1 MTPAAPAFACRMCGE
16 CCRGEGGI
24 VVTQKELERLSRL
37 LSMDL
42 ESFCRRYT
50 SSVGEKQVL
59 ATGRDGYCVF
69 FVQDRGCTVHSDKP
83 DICRA
88 WPFFRGNLI
97 DAVSWEMAQES
108 CPGIEPGV
116 GHREFVRQGCAY
128 LLRHDLARSLR
139 PDVAA
144 ALIVDCR
151 DLTGTR

>member
-24 VVTQKELERLSRL
+24 VVTREEQERLSRL
-37 LSMDL
+37 LDMDL

-50 SSVGEKQVL
+50 TSVGEKRVL
-59 ATGRDGYCVF
+59 ATGQDGYCIF
-69 FVQDRGCTVHSDKP
+69 FVKDRGCNVHSDKP

-97 DAVSWEMAQES
+97 DAISWEMAQES

-128 LLRHDLARSLR
+128 LLRHGLTRSRR

-144 ALIVDCR
+144 ALIIDCR
-151 DLTGTR
+151 DLE